1 VSEKKKI
8 KLIHEGRYAAEVEVE
23 LIDDDTGW
31 APYLSVSDARKL
43 DAVRAALKA
52 GQLAEA
58 AVFGRVFE
66 LQPVG
71 QRERGITTRCSG
83 LAIKSDGIDNLLV
96 ASR

>member
-1 VSEKKKI
+1 MSEKKKI

-43 DAVRAALKA
+43 DAVRSALKA
-52 GQLAEA
+52 GRVEEA
-58 AVFGRVFE
+58 SVLGRVFK

-71 QRERGITTRCSG
+71 QRES
-83 LAIKSDGIDNLLV
+83 A
-96 ASR
+96 